1 MSKNILNQLNRF
13 FLLILVKIFHAF
25 LLKNRLEEQK
35 ENGFSVFDLIR
46 TKNIR
51 KIFIK
56 TSIIYAFTMMIY
68 YGLAYNAAGLPG
80 SLYINHSMNGIGNI
94 LATAISTERLSEKK

>member
-1 MSKNILNQLNRF
+1 MTDIEVATFMPSHSKFSLKKIGLIIKKNFLSASAAAVSFPYGPNQLIGVRV
-13 FLLILVKIFHAF
+13 ICYS
-25 LLKNRLEEQK
+25 K

-80 SLYINHSMNGIGNI
+80 SL
-94 LATAISTERLSEKK
+94 